1 MIDHRRTEVWFVD
14 IVKEEVKGSKKIELD
29 APGNDGGSGDV
40 SKITKELEFDLNKP
54 LKLVL
59 KEVFDKEG
67 TVMLAF
73 QGAPYNQ
80 VCVKYKGKIS
90 CHSTKQVLKYANSIN
105 YQLQSHMDT
114 KAQALTRQITDI
126 TGEDTEC
133 TSVCLI
139 VTQPFGQVCHMPTA
153 A

>member
-29 APGNDGGSGDV
+29 APGNDGDLP
-40 SKITKELEFDLNKP
+40 KITKELEFDLNKP

-80 VCVKYKGKIS
+80 VCVKYKGEIS